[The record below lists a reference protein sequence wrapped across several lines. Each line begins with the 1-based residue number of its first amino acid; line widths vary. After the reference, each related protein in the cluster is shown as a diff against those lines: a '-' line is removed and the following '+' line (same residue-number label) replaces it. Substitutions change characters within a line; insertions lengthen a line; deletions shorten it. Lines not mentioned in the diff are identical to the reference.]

1 MKDKS
6 LPSAAAEA
14 PAGPVTT
21 ETPAAA
27 ADDLARR
34 GDDEALPLRSR
45 LGWGDFQLVLAVARC
60 GSVVRAAPLLAQSHV
75 TLLRKLDAIETRLKA
90 RLFDRVRGRYAATA
104 AGEEVLAAAEAM
116 EPLARDAELRVLG
129 RDLRPSGHVRV
140 AVAGILI
147 DHLLPPVLA
156 QFSRDYPAVT
166 LELVSSRDH
175 ASLVRREADTALRVS
190 DAVPDW
196 LVGRRLGQVDFAVY
210 ALRQDGPAPRL
221 CTVDEL
227 LPQRRWISLERD
239 VRDLKFDRWL
249 DTQVPASSVVLRV
262 DAFNHALAMVRA
274 GLGIALLPSFVQ
286 RSCPEL
292 QPLTAPIAELRTPL
306 WALTHRELRNT
317 TRVKVLM
324 QALAGCLRP
333 AGAA

>member
-1 MKDKS
+1 M
-6 LPSAAAEA
+6 
-14 PAGPVTT
+14 
-21 ETPAAA
+21 TPATP

-34 GDDEALPLRSR
+34 AEDEALPLRSR
-45 LGWGDFQLVLAVARC
+45 LGWSDFQLVLAVARC

-90 RLFDRVRGRYAATA
+90 RLFDRVRGRYAATT
-104 AGEEVLAAAEAM
+104 AGEEVLAAAEGM

-129 RDLRPSGHVRV
+129 QDLRPSGHVRL
-140 AVAGILI
+140 AVAGIVI
-147 DHLLPPVLA
+147 DHLLPPVLT
-156 QFSRDYPAVT
+156 QFRRDYPAVT
-166 LELVSSRDH
+166 LELVGALDH

-196 LVGRRLGQVDFAVY
+196 LVGRRLGVVDFAVY
-210 ALRQDGPAPRL
+210 TLRRDGPPPAL
-221 CTVDEL
+221 CPVDEL

-262 DAFNHALAMVRA
+262 DAFNHALTMVRA
-274 GLGIALLPSFVQ
+274 GLGMALLPCFVQ
-286 RSCPEL
+286 RSCPDL
-292 QPLTAPIAELRTPL
+292 QPMTAPIPELRTPL
-306 WALTHRELRNT
+306 WVLTHRELRNT

-324 QALAGCLRP
+324 QALAGCISP
-333 AGAA
+333 QDGA